1 MAVRAIAQIDGPHCH
16 LGKEGLAASWNPE
29 DKAVSVHQFFP
40 VAHVDIFTDLIDSVV
55 NAGFVL
61 QLLYVKGQKGSQ
73 RLGQHST
80 HGLHLPDAD
89 GKRRIHRLP
98 LHQVMLIYCH
108 RVALADRHDCI
119 GDTVQ
124 LLLGFCQK
132 YHGHRHIK
140 EALVVIPHIVHDVL
154 NLLLFISFSVRNFR
168 REVVVPVP
176 DTLLPDNI
184 GFNSQILFLQNLS
197 SQLFGNRNYINAN
210 HGMDRQTGDFI

>member
-1 MAVRAIAQIDGPHCH
+1 MAVRAIAQIDGSHCH
-16 LGKEGLAASWNPE
+16 LGKERLAASGNPE
-29 DKAVSVHQFFP
+29 DEAISIHEFFP
-40 VAHVDIFTDLIDSVV
+40 VTHVNIFTDLIDPVV

-61 QLLYVKGQKGSQ
+61 QLLYVEGQKGSQ
-73 RLGQHST
+73 RLGQHGS
-80 HGLHLPDAD
+80 HSLHLTDTD
-89 GKRRIHRLP
+89 GKRRIHCLS
-98 LHQVMLIYCH
+98 LHQVMLVYCH
-108 RVALADRHDCI
+108 RVALANRHDCI

-124 LLLGFCQK
+124 LLPGLRQK

-154 NLLLFISFSVRNFR
+154 DLLLFISFSVRNFR